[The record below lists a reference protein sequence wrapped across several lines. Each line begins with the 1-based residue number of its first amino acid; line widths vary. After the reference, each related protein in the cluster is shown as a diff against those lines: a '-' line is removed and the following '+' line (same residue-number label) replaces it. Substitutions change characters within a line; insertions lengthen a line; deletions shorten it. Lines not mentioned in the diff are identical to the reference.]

1 MYGDG
6 SGWLAALRR
15 GLGASIRCY
24 PGPGARRPFRQVQL
38 SFETLEDAR
47 TVLSEYMRNEKRDDI
62 EGWMQTPG
70 TAWRLAPPAGGIDPR
85 ACGPVFVTAG
95 RPPDRK
101 MARHTP

>member
-47 TVLSEYMRNEKRDDI
+47 TVLSEYMRNENATTLKAGCRR
-62 EGWMQTPG
+62 PG
-70 TAWRLAPPAGGIDPR
+70 PR
-85 ACGPVFVTAG
+85 GV
-95 RPPDRK
+95 
-101 MARHTP
+101 